1 LDVAP
6 IVELIW
12 QEGSFDSFQEYGM
25 LRNWMI
31 VGSLASLLSLASTAK
46 AQALPTALAK
56 GELQVGGGYSI
67 GSSDYGQ
74 AKIQG
79 FSGFADYDILVH
91 WGVEGDIHSLT
102 IWTPDDIA
110 ENSYLAGPRF
120 IYRKRDLKLY
130 AKGLVGAGSL
140 IIQNPQRHPLE
151 VGGTNFAYALG
162 GGVDVMVK
170 PYFVVRA
177 VDVEYQHYDYLT
189 GLTPFVFTFGAA
201 YRFH

>member
-1 LDVAP
+1 MPRPRTPLSRHRQVPRRPSRLRHRSRKVCSRSSRANGRSALDVAP

-91 WGVEGDIHSLT
+91 WGVESEI
-102 IWTPDDIA
+102 
-110 ENSYLAGPRF
+110 
-120 IYRKRDLKLY
+120 
-130 AKGLVGAGSL
+130 
-140 IIQNPQRHPLE
+140 
-151 VGGTNFAYALG
+151 
-162 GGVDVMVK
+162 
-170 PYFVVRA
+170 
-177 VDVEYQHYDYLT
+177 
-189 GLTPFVFTFGAA
+189 
-201 YRFH
+201 

>member
-1 LDVAP
+1 
-6 IVELIW
+6 
-12 QEGSFDSFQEYGM
+12 
-25 LRNWMI
+25 MI
-31 VGSLASLLSLASTAK
+31 ASSLASLLSLVSTGN

-79 FSGFADYDILVH
+79 FSGFADYDFRPH
-91 WGVEGDIHSLT
+91 WGLEGDIHSLT

-110 ENSYLAGPRF
+110 ENTYLAGPRF
-120 IYRKRDLKLY
+120 IYRKRNLKLY

-151 VGGTNFAYALG
+151 VGETDFAYALG
-162 GGVDVMVK
+162 GGVDVAVK
-170 PYFVVRA
+170 PYLVVRA
-177 VDVEYQHYDYLT
+177 IDVEYQHFNYQT